1 MLSATILTMKYL
13 KSKKQKDK
21 ETLASVL
28 KEMAQPRLAKSAR
41 KEEEDANH
49 EGKVPTMSTRRL
61 YRPNVSLIV
70 EDNTQERTVDVQPA
84 VVLNEAQLLEFVHE
98 QIDPRTGCADHFRQ
112 DLL

>member
-28 KEMAQPRLAKSAR
+28 KEMANPRLAKSAR

-49 EGKVPTMSTRRL
+49 EGPEGA
-61 YRPNVSLIV
+61 N
-70 EDNTQERTVDVQPA
+70 
-84 VVLNEAQLLEFVHE
+84 NEHSETLSSQ
-98 QIDPRTGCADHFRQ
+98 R
-112 DLL
+112 